1 MKPIWDAIS
10 TLFREN
16 CYLSATTTVG
26 GYLLALSLQKKF
38 KTTLFNPVLVALF
51 FTLIALQLFNI
62 DYETYRRDAAPITFL
77 ITPATICLAI
87 PLYRQFE
94 LVKAN
99 WLAILA
105 ACSVGTVV
113 NAVLVWLVARAFQM
127 EYVEYMTLLS
137 KSITMAIGAGI
148 TQEYGGYVAITC
160 AVITIT
166 GVTGNMCGTFF
177 LRKFGILNPV
187 AQGLAIGVSSHAFG
201 TARALEIGETEGAF
215 SGLAIAI
222 TGVLTV
228 LIAPLAAAAP
238 V

>member
-1 MKPIWDAIS
+1 MTPIWDAIA

-16 CYLSATTTVG
+16 LYLSLTATVG
-26 GYLLALSLQKKF
+26 GYLLALALQKKY
-38 KTTLFNPVLVALF
+38 KCILFNPVLVALF
-51 FTLIALQLFNI
+51 LSLIALKLFDI
-62 DYETYRRDAAPITFL
+62 DYETYRRDAAPLTFL
-77 ITPATICLAI
+77 VTPTTICLAI

-94 LVKAN
+94 LVKRN

-113 NAVLVWLVARAFQM
+113 NVLLVWLVARAFQM
-127 EYVEYMTLLS
+127 EYVEYMTVLS

-160 AVITIT
+160 AIITIT
-166 GVTGNMCGTFF
+166 GVTGNMCGTYF
-177 LRKFGILNPV
+177 LKKFGILSPI

-222 TGVLTV
+222 TGVFTV
-228 LIAPLAAAAP
+228 LAAP
-238 V
+238 IAASLPV

>member
-1 MKPIWDAIS
+1 MTAFWDAVA

-16 CYLSATTTVG
+16 HDLSLTATVG
-26 GYLLALSLQKKF
+26 GYLLALFLQKRF
-38 KTTLFNPVLVALF
+38 KSPLFNPVLVALF
-51 FTLIALQLFNI
+51 LTLIALWLFDI
-62 DYETYRRDAAPITFL
+62 DYESYSRDAAPLTFL
-77 ITPATICLAI
+77 ITPTTICLAI

-94 LVKAN
+94 LVKRN

-105 ACSVGTVV
+105 ACSVGTFV
-113 NAVLVWLVARAFQM
+113 NILLVWIVARAFQM

-166 GVTGNMCGTFF
+166 GVTGNMCGTYF
-177 LRKFGILNPV
+177 LRKCGIVSPI

-222 TGVLTV
+222 TGVFTV
-228 LIAPLAAAAP
+228 LAAPIAAALP